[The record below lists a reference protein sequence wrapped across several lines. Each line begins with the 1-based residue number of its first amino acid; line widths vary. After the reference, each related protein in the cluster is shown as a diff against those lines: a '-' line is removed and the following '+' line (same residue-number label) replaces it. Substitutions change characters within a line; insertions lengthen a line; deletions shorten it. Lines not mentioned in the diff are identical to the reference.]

1 MFSGVFGGITDRP
14 NDNLFLGS
22 CSGFPSRITHDSRVA
37 LLVSGS
43 LLAGQGC
50 PRFIPCKSS
59 TPLVGKLVLS
69 VPVTCQSGRTSVL
82 LSAPAQLTH
91 TEPITISV
99 QYIILLVPYSSVR
112 CPFSVLQIPC
122 LIMRSKKFSTSP
134 YQLHASYPQPL
145 MPSKS
150 RKKPSASA
158 GAYPSLSGYSNSVRI
173 PRDSGESIM
182 AVFGSEQIP
191 KI

>member
-1 MFSGVFGGITDRP
+1 MPPVHSLQIIHTSGWLQCQFAMLWSKP
-14 NDNLFLGS
+14 NPYLCGWEAGALCAN
-22 CSGFPSRITHDSRVA
+22 R
-37 LLVSGS
+37 LLVW
-43 LLAGQGC
+43 QD
-50 PRFIPCKSS
+50 
-59 TPLVGKLVLS
+59 
-69 VPVTCQSGRTSVL
+69 QSVL
-82 LSAPAQLTH
+82 LSAPAQLAHTD

-99 QYIILLVPYSSVR
+99 QYIILLVPYSPVR

-173 PRDSGESIM
+173 PRDSGRESIM

>member
-1 MFSGVFGGITDRP
+1 
-14 NDNLFLGS
+14 
-22 CSGFPSRITHDSRVA
+22 
-37 LLVSGS
+37 
-43 LLAGQGC
+43 
-50 PRFIPCKSS
+50 
-59 TPLVGKLVLS
+59 
-69 VPVTCQSGRTSVL
+69 
-82 LSAPAQLTH
+82 
-91 TEPITISV
+91 
-99 QYIILLVPYSSVR
+99 
-112 CPFSVLQIPC
+112 
-122 LIMRSKKFSTSP
+122 MRSKKFSTSP

-173 PRDSGESIM
+173 PRDSGRESIM

>member
-1 MFSGVFGGITDRP
+1 MVFRV
-14 NDNLFLGS
+14 GS
-22 CSGFPSRITHDSRVA
+22 RTI
-37 LLVSGS
+37 LVSRCSFLGS

-150 RKKPSASA
+150 RKKPS
-158 GAYPSLSGYSNSVRI
+158 PLSIGRRLSI
-173 PRDSGESIM
+173 PLRL
-182 AVFGSEQIP
+182 Q
-191 KI
+191 